1 VTFTTPAAVGGLDAG
16 GWSGAASTATAAL
29 RVCREAERENSR
41 HLGLVAASAWQE
53 GAGLWS
59 AHARGS
65 PLELTGEQ
73 MANAFAI
80 DVTRIRDEARQ
91 HLKQGPVTPSNTTDV
106 GRVITVLNQVVA
118 TEMVCYL
125 RYTQNAIVAQGIDRE
140 QVASMFQDHAAE
152 ELGHFQR
159 VSDRINQLGGSPDM
173 DPGTMMERTHTQYTT
188 TEDTDLQ
195 GMIREN
201 LVAERIVIAAYAEII
216 RWLGDADITSR
227 RLIEQILKEEEDH
240 ADELNDLFTG

>member
-1 VTFTTPAAVGGLDAG
+1 
-16 GWSGAASTATAAL
+16 
-29 RVCREAERENSR
+29 
-41 HLGLVAASAWQE
+41 
-53 GAGLWS
+53 
-59 AHARGS
+59 
-65 PLELTGEQ
+65 

-80 DVTRIRDEARQ
+80 DVTRIRDEARH

-140 QVASMFQDHAAE
+140 QVASMFKDHAAE

-159 VSDRINQLGGSPDM
+159 VSDRINQLGGSPDL
-173 DPGTMMERTHTQYTT
+173 DPGTMMERTQTEYSTT
-188 TEDTDLQ
+188 AETDLQ

>member
-1 VTFTTPAAVGGLDAG
+1 MSETFV
-16 GWSGAASTATAAL
+16 
-29 RVCREAERENSR
+29 
-41 HLGLVAASAWQE
+41 
-53 GAGLWS
+53 
-59 AHARGS
+59 
-65 PLELTGEQ
+65 
-73 MANAFAI
+73 M

-106 GRVITVLNQVVA
+106 DLVITVLNQVVA

-159 VSDRINQLGGSPDM
+159 VADRVNQLGGSPD
-173 DPGTMMERTHTQYTT
+173 
-188 TEDTDLQ
+188 L
-195 GMIREN
+195 
-201 LVAERIVIAAYAEII
+201 
-216 RWLGDADITSR
+216 
-227 RLIEQILKEEEDH
+227 EDH

>member
-1 VTFTTPAAVGGLDAG
+1 M
-16 GWSGAASTATAAL
+16 
-29 RVCREAERENSR
+29 RNE
-41 HLGLVAASAWQE
+41 
-53 GAGLWS
+53 
-59 AHARGS
+59 
-65 PLELTGEQ
+65 
-73 MANAFAI
+73 FAI

-91 HLKQGPVTPSNTTDV
+91 HLKQGPVTSSNTKDV
-106 GRVITVLNQVVA
+106 ERVITVLNQVVA

-173 DPGTMMERTHTQYTT
+173 NPATMTVRSHTEYSVPS
-188 TEDTDLQ
+188 DTDLQ

-201 LVAERIVIAAYAEII
+201 LVAERIVIGAYAEII

-240 ADELNDLFTG
+240 ADELNDLFAG